1 LTPHHAL
8 FAEAM
13 VNADPVR
20 TWIMAQCDRKA
31 LSPDG
36 LGAQV
41 DAGELSEQEALI
53 IVRSF
58 LSAGLISR

>member
-1 LTPHHAL
+1 MA
-8 FAEAM
+8 
-13 VNADPVR
+13 NADPVR
-20 TWIMAQCDRKA
+20 TWIMAQCGRKA

-53 IVRSF
+53 SCA
-58 LSAGLISR
+58 LSSQPASISR